1 MGAVLD
7 PIDYC
12 LITFKSSIMPLPGWD
27 GRALTVPKILAVP
40 ELGSNTLVGI
50 LMVLLPK
57 TLKN

>member
-1 MGAVLD
+1 
-7 PIDYC
+7 
-12 LITFKSSIMPLPGWD
+12 MPLPGWD